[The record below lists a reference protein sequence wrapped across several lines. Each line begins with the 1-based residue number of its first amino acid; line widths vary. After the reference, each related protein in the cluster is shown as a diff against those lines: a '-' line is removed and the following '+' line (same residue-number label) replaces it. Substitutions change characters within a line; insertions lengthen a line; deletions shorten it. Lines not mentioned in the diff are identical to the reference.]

1 MTMLSVMSAEALKL
15 RRHRAT
21 WMLVWIFPIGA
32 IVIPLI
38 VILSQLAQNTPPTPG
53 TPSLDRWLDNAAAF
67 WELPA
72 QGLARFLI
80 SGFVGV
86 VFAGEYGWNT
96 WKLIVP
102 HRARPTLLA
111 AKYLVTI
118 ALLYLAFLIAAP
130 IVTGL
135 NWVEDVVSG
144 DPMPQGITAG
154 GLLWAHANGLLGGLP
169 IVLFTVALVSLA
181 AIVTRSTTA
190 AIIIGIVWVT
200 LEQLFL
206 AFAPALAMYLSGVVE
221 LLYQV
226 LPGYHLVNS
235 ANWVFEGEGVTGT
248 FPPSTLI
255 TYDWS
260 TSIAVIAAW
269 VVGLVALTFW
279 RFQRQDIN

>member
-1 MTMLSVMSAEALKL
+1 MLSVLSAEVLKL

-32 IVIPLI
+32 VIIPLI
-38 VILSQLAQNTPPTPG
+38 AILGQLAQGSPPAPG
-53 TPSLDRWLDNAAAF
+53 TPDLNRWLENAADF
-67 WELPA
+67 WDLP
-72 QGLARFLI
+72 QSGLARFLI

-102 HRARPTLLA
+102 HRSRAALLA
-111 AKYLVTI
+111 AKYAVTFG
-118 ALLYLAFLIAAP
+118 LLYLAFLVAAP

-135 NWVEDVVSG
+135 TWLEDSLTG
-144 DPMPQGITAG
+144 DPIPEGITAG
-154 GLLWAHANGLLGGLP
+154 GILWAHALGLVAGLP
-169 IVLFTVALVSLA
+169 TVLFTIALVSLA
-181 AIVTRSTTA
+181 AILTRSTTA

-200 LEQLFL
+200 LEQLFQT
-206 AFAPALAMYLSGVVE
+206 FAPPLSMYLTSLIE

-226 LPGYHLVNS
+226 LPGYHL
-235 ANWVFEGEGVTGT
+235 ANIGEWLSEGEGLSVP
-248 FPPSTLI
+248 FPSGTLI
-255 TYDWS
+255 SYGWAES
-260 TSIAVIAAW
+260 LAVMAAW